1 MSNSPPQVQF
11 IIPILENCVENTF
24 LIFFFIEFQYLV
36 LKLQNISIVKYI
48 KFGKYERPHVCN
60 LKRFKV
66 YGGLQDDT
74 KIELLYR

>member
-1 MSNSPPQVQF
+1 MN
-11 IIPILENCVENTF
+11 NC
-24 LIFFFIEFQYLV
+24 LFIEFQYLT
-36 LKLQNISIVKYI
+36 LKLQNTCVVKYI

-66 YGGLQDDT
+66 YGGLEDDT